1 MSYLLFFLYI
11 GPIVIVYYIVVIN
24 SENSSI
30 FFRFKQLFETEYY
43 YLKLNIYISYERIS
57 YFEKIRHFC
66 TSYSKTYGR
75 NFLFGVCNF
84 RYEMDQCKLLIYLL
98 TPKT

>member
-1 MSYLLFFLYI
+1 MSYSLFFLYI
-11 GPIVIVYYIVVIN
+11 GSIVIVYYIVLIN

-66 TSYSKTYGR
+66 TNYSKTYGR

-84 RYEMDQCKLLIYLL
+84 RYETDQCKLLIYLL